1 MAVYK
6 QFNTNEVVISPF
18 KANKRFRF
26 ENNQVS
32 SSDVQIEYYQ
42 SQQGT
47 YVSGSFDTGFNTVQ
61 DGVNIFHSIK
71 QLYYSNYLTSSWG
84 DPISTASIVPGPTGP
99 QGENLGFD
107 QFVGN
112 VTGPNFENFLQSS
125 ITQDRKFA
133 QFSASAA
140 PIGFAGTNTNV
151 SESFTVNYNT
161 TPNDDN
167 ITFDPGEPDLLSVGI
182 NETYVLST
190 VTWDGSLVNSPF
202 LSALAPFNVGAVIP
216 ATNNTLLVTG
226 GTTTTTA
233 NNINVDDNFATDG
246 IGTGAIVD
254 VVVNTSII
262 PGGSCVNLTV
272 TTAGSN
278 YKAGDIITVTGAQLN
293 TIFSGVGT
301 TFNAGVF
308 DTFII
313 DITDLNPT
321 EVQTVDASQ
330 LVEERINPDVDGTL
344 RGLTLKP
351 NSDNIFQAA
360 GAAGTISLNYLL
372 APRGPSVISI
382 PSMLFGERIQPSSFQ
397 FEYTSSINFSRS
409 IVDDDGQGNLI
420 VTQSKADGTPFFS
433 GSVGQ
438 IFYSQGMAIITGP
451 DSGSLREF
459 AHNVGTKNN
468 MNPNIMSSSLSYS
481 SSVTIDENQY
491 KCSVRDNEFLFTTNP
506 SALGTS
512 GELTQTNNRL
522 FKSFDAGNLN
532 LAGTADNTYEVK
544 PRNLV
549 GDIKATT
556 FYTFGDRA
564 SSTTVGQQ
572 YKVELVSAGGQS
584 LEFVGFSGNLN
595 GTINNIGQVQF
606 NSTGSAVGMA
616 RGFCDAIN
624 SVTGFNGSIS
634 ASLQTVVSGL
644 DTVMLTQTQ
653 AGSIGNTPIKYAD
666 SFNLLL
672 AEGNYA
678 PTPPAGQVRFG
689 NTYVVNTGLSIP
701 QPVDG
706 TDKYEATKEAILNVT
721 VASNKVTNINV
732 SSSTSGQGYPQIF
745 AGRGYSTGDKL
756 EIKGSDLTG
765 GTGEGFITLTFND
778 VSKEGNT
785 QIYHDFVTGSYF
797 SPYVTT
803 VGLYNASNELVVVGK
818 FPRPLPISLQTDTTY
833 IINFDTN

>member
-167 ITFDPGEPDLLSVGI
+167 ITFDPGEPDLLSAGI

-190 VTWDGSLVNSPF
+190 VTWNGSLANSPF

-226 GTTTTTA
+226 GTTTVSA

-293 TIFSGVGT
+293 SIFSGVGT

-351 NSDNIFQAA
+351 NSDNIF
-360 GAAGTISLNYLL
+360 
-372 APRGPSVISI
+372 
-382 PSMLFGERIQPSSFQ
+382 
-397 FEYTSSINFSRS
+397 
-409 IVDDDGQGNLI
+409 
-420 VTQSKADGTPFFS
+420 
-433 GSVGQ
+433 
-438 IFYSQGMAIITGP
+438 
-451 DSGSLREF
+451 
-459 AHNVGTKNN
+459 
-468 MNPNIMSSSLSYS
+468 
-481 SSVTIDENQY
+481 
-491 KCSVRDNEFLFTTNP
+491 
-506 SALGTS
+506 
-512 GELTQTNNRL
+512 
-522 FKSFDAGNLN
+522 KSC
-532 LAGTADNTYEVK
+532 
-544 PRNLV
+544 R
-549 GDIKATT
+549 
-556 FYTFGDRA
+556 
-564 SSTTVGQQ
+564 
-572 YKVELVSAGGQS
+572 
-584 LEFVGFSGNLN
+584 
-595 GTINNIGQVQF
+595 
-606 NSTGSAVGMA
+606 
-616 RGFCDAIN
+616 
-624 SVTGFNGSIS
+624 
-634 ASLQTVVSGL
+634 
-644 DTVMLTQTQ
+644 
-653 AGSIGNTPIKYAD
+653 
-666 SFNLLL
+666 
-672 AEGNYA
+672 
-678 PTPPAGQVRFG
+678 
-689 NTYVVNTGLSIP
+689 
-701 QPVDG
+701 
-706 TDKYEATKEAILNVT
+706 
-721 VASNKVTNINV
+721 
-732 SSSTSGQGYPQIF
+732 
-745 AGRGYSTGDKL
+745 
-756 EIKGSDLTG
+756 
-765 GTGEGFITLTFND
+765 
-778 VSKEGNT
+778 
-785 QIYHDFVTGSYF
+785 
-797 SPYVTT
+797 
-803 VGLYNASNELVVVGK
+803 
-818 FPRPLPISLQTDTTY
+818 
-833 IINFDTN
+833 